1 MQVASYLWQ
10 YKPQALLRPPCGL
23 THPNTLTCA
32 LTLSHITLP
41 PHRIWAYY
49 INPQAHAFRA
59 LALNELTQP
68 RWSIPTAVTA
78 GSTGSNGSTLGND
91 ILDLFQVKRDGNWVW
106 DGVGVLL
113 GMAGICAGVSLV
125 AYTYN
130 KLTESPAVQ
139 PQQQQQQQQQAVVRV
154 DEKSSDGEEKEG
166 QTDEGAKH
174 ASSRSGAV
182 VVELPGGC
190 AGLHGIWV
198 GGCSAPN
205 QQATVLCTTA

>member
-1 MQVASYLWQ
+1 L
-10 YKPQALLRPPCGL
+10 PPPCGL

-49 INPQAHAFRA
+49 INPQAYAFRA

-113 GMAGICAGVSLV
+113 GMAGVCAGVSLV
-125 AYTYN
+125 TYTYN
-130 KLTESPAVQ
+130 KLTESPVVQ
-139 PQQQQQQQQQAVVRV
+139 PQQQQEQQQAVVRV

-198 GGCSAPN
+198 GGCSAPD